1 MSKRVIFRIDNDGN
15 FEQGFTVTL
24 TIKENGEVC
33 VPEVKG
39 RLKPAPEII
48 ELYNQWQEA
57 YCSWGQNYR
66 GWRRRKIDVPPEIER
81 NCAGY
86 SEDDVNKYARKF
98 EFALNDW
105 LDGSQ
110 LQELKK
116 ELEGTVDKKD
126 AASFIVQTNCE
137 ELQKFPWELW
147 SLLQDNYDAE
157 VALSRRSVPKK
168 GTWKS
173 SVKILVILGSDKNID
188 IQTDWDII
196 RQRLQQDEL
205 VPLKQP
211 SKNDAIAIL
220 KERHW
225 DIIFFAGHSSSQLDG
240 NNAKIWL
247 NDREDLSQEDLKD
260 CLETAVKN
268 GLKLAIFNSCDGLGL
283 ARHLKS
289 LEIPH
294 SIVMR
299 EPVHDQVAQKF
310 LDDFLKS
317 FTSGASLHEA
327 VSEARKELKEIEKS
341 SPSASWLPVIFQN
354 PEEPPLFYRR
364 KSDRRLLKLVMC
376 GMGALAK
383 LSVGIATLTLGASVI
398 FTPSQKAC
406 DVQLNKNLPL
416 SCGEKAL
423 MNPKYSPPQVKKVE
437 GINAI
442 AQRNYP
448 KAVAL
453 LTQAWQ
459 EEKDPETLIY
469 LNNAKILAEQI
480 PAHQIY
486 TIPVVVPISNAPYF
500 QSKDIVKGIAWL
512 QDRVN
517 KNPQSQGKIRV
528 LIADDGN
535 NIAQAQTI
543 AKELAKRSDIL
554 VVIGHYSSHL
564 TTNVKNIYQHNKLV
578 LVSPSAAAFQGLT
591 ATVPV
596 NNFFFRSTANTQ
608 LASKPLAD
616 YLIANKY
623 QNIAF
628 FYTKGQAYSESF
640 KKEFKTHLAGRVKIV
655 GNFDLGE
662 NTSIV
667 RSNVARVKKDFK
679 NVALVLLP
687 DAYTIS
693 NEQDN
698 QLAVIKENNGEL
710 LIAGNET
717 VREDKVLNLGRQ
729 ALRKMVAI
737 TPLYPSSSHHQ
748 QFQDFWGNTEKLNW
762 PVILSYDALKMA
774 IYAIE
779 IQPGI
784 PNRIGVQKALS
795 EPGFTIQGLSG
806 KITLN
811 VSDRRENTVRLIK
824 PDCSSDSC
832 YWRPIHK

>member
-15 FEQGFTVTL
+15 FEQGFTITL

-98 EFALNDW
+98 EAALNEW
-105 LDGSQ
+105 LDRSQ
-110 LQELKK
+110 LQELRE
-116 ELEGTVDKKD
+116 ELARTIDKKD
-126 AASFIVQTNCE
+126 SASFIVQTNCE
-137 ELQKFPWELW
+137 ELQKLPWELW

-188 IQTDWDII
+188 IETDWNII
-196 RQRLQQDEL
+196 RKRLPQDEL

-247 NDREDLSQEDLKD
+247 NDQEDLSQEELKD

-283 ARHLKS
+283 ARHLKT

-310 LDDFLKS
+310 LDNFLKS
-317 FTSGASLHEA
+317 FTRGASLHEA
-327 VSEARKELKEIEKS
+327 VSKARNELKEIEKS
-341 SPSASWLPVIFQN
+341 SPNASWLPVIFQN

-364 KSDRRLLKLVMC
+364 KNYNQLLKLVLC

-383 LSVGIATLTLGASVI
+383 LSVGIATLTLGAFAI
-398 FTPSQKAC
+398 FPPSQKAC

-423 MNPKYSPPQVKKVE
+423 MNPKDRPPQLKKEE

-442 AQRNYP
+442 AQKQYS
-448 KAVAL
+448 KAVEL
-453 LTQAWQ
+453 LTAAWQ
-459 EEKDPETLIY
+459 EKKDPETLIY
-469 LNNAKILAEQI
+469 LNNAKILADNI
-480 PAHQIY
+480 PENKIY
-486 TIPVVVPISNAPYF
+486 TIPVVVPISNAPDF

-517 KNPQSQGKIRV
+517 KNPDNQWKIRV
-528 LIADDGN
+528 MIADDGN
-535 NIAQAQTI
+535 HIAQAQTI
-543 AKELAKRSDIL
+543 AKELVKRSDIL

-564 TTNVKNIYQHNKLV
+564 TTNVKNIYQANKLV
-578 LVSPSAAAFQGLT
+578 LVSGSAASQELSDT
-591 ATVPV
+591 AHV
-596 NNFFFRSTANTQ
+596 NNFFFRSTLNTQ
-608 LASKPLAD
+608 MVSKPLAD
-616 YLIANKY
+616 YLSEKNY
-623 QNIAF
+623 QNIAI

-640 KKEFKTHLAGRVKIV
+640 KKEFKTHLNQRVKIV
-655 GNFDLGE
+655 GDFDLGE
-662 NTSIV
+662 DTFKL
-667 RSNVARVKKDFK
+667 RSNVARMKKEFE

-687 DAYTIS
+687 DAYTTS
-693 NEQDN
+693 NEGEN

-710 LIAGNET
+710 LIAGSNT
-717 VREDKVLNLGRQ
+717 VIEDKVLALGRQ
-729 ALRKMVAI
+729 ALRKMVVA
-737 TPLYPSSSHHQ
+737 TPLYPSSSNKKE
-748 QFQDFWGNTEKLNW
+748 FQDFWGKTEKPTWL
-762 PVILSYDALKMA
+762 VILSYDALQMA
-774 IYAIE
+774 IRAIE
-779 IQPGI
+779 IQPNQ
-784 PNRIGVQKALS
+784 PTRIGVQKALADK
-795 EPGFTIQGLSG
+795 GFEVEGLSG

-811 VSDRRENTVRLIK
+811 VSDRQENTTALIE
-824 PDCSSDSC
+824 PDCSAEHC
-832 YWRPIHK
+832 VWRPIQK